1 MNDSVSNVSQP
12 MKVFISQPMNGKSD
26 EIIKE
31 EREEIIR
38 VVKEYY
44 GKIIG
49 ETDIEI
55 LDTLFAEDA
64 GPIWY
69 LGKAIMMIDKADVV
83 VFANNWS
90 LARGC
95 NFEHDIAVEYGKQV
109 AFYWVMQKQLSEQ
122 NLNEI
127 ASVLQDSEEKSEIG
141 TCNPSEAE

>member
-1 MNDSVSNVSQP
+1 
-12 MKVFISQPMNGKSD
+12 MKVFISQPMNGRSD
-26 EIIKE
+26 EVIKE

-55 LDTLFAEDA
+55 IDSFFEDFNVDEGA

-69 LGKAIMMIDKADVV
+69 LGKSIMMMDKADVV

-95 NFEHDIAVEYGKQV
+95 NFEHDIAVEYEKHV
-109 AFYWVMQKQLSEQ
+109 EFYWVMQKQLSEQ

-141 TCNPSEAE
+141 ACNPSEAE